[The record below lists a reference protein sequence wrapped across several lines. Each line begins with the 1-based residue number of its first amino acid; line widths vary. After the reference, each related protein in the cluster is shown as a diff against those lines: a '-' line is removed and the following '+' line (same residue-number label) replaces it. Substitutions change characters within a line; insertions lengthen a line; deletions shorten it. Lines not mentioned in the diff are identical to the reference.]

1 MTSRENGVTGA
12 AGPALYRR
20 AGPWY
25 ARHPRCRWHGQ
36 SPAPIR
42 SYIPRRPGACA
53 AVTQETDMADHVQD
67 CSNEAPTTDQPA
79 GWFEEGPTT
88 SRLLIEAA
96 WAELRNVLPIQRS
109 GD

>member
-1 MTSRENGVTGA
+1 
-12 AGPALYRR
+12 
-20 AGPWY
+20 
-25 ARHPRCRWHGQ
+25 
-36 SPAPIR
+36 
-42 SYIPRRPGACA
+42 
-53 AVTQETDMADHVQD
+53 MADHVQD